1 MVIFPYLSFKNKIMS
16 KALIIIDIQNDYF
29 ENGAMELVG
38 ALEASEK
45 AKQLLSKFRND
56 NLPIIHIQHLAS
68 ASGTFFLPNTV
79 GQEIHKNVT
88 PLSGE
93 KLIVKNYPNSFR
105 ETELLDYLK
114 SKSSTELV
122 FVGMMTH
129 MCIDA
134 TVRAAKDF
142 EFECTLI
149 SDATATRDLQING
162 KDVKA
167 ADVQNAFLAGLSSFY
182 ATVKTTEEYLLQ

>member
-1 MVIFPYLSFKNKIMS
+1 MS

-45 AKQLLSKFRND
+45 AKQVLSNFRD
-56 NLPIIHIQHLAS
+56 SNLPIIHIQHLAS
-68 ASGTFFLPNTV
+68 AGGTFFLPNTS

-88 PLSGE
+88 PLTGE
-93 KLIVKNYPNSFR
+93 KLIIKNYPNSFR
-105 ETELLDYLK
+105 ETELLDYLQ
-114 SKSSTELV
+114 SKSITELV

-134 TVRAAKDF
+134 TARAAKDYN
-142 EFECTLI
+142 FECTLI
-149 SDATATRDLQING
+149 SDATATRDLEING
-162 KDVKA
+162 KKVKA
-167 ADVQNAFLAGLSSFY
+167 EHVQNAFLAGLSSFY
-182 ATVKTTEEYLLQ
+182 STVKTTEEYLLQ

>member
-1 MVIFPYLSFKNKIMS
+1 MS

>member
-1 MVIFPYLSFKNKIMS
+1 MS

-45 AKQLLSKFRND
+45 AKLVLTKFRDD

-68 ASGTFFLPNTV
+68 ASGTFFLPNSS

-105 ETELLDYLK
+105 ETELLDYLQ
-114 SKSSTELV
+114 SISSTELV

-134 TVRAAKDF
+134 TVRAAKDYN
-142 EFECTLI
+142 FECTLI
-149 SDATATRDLQING
+149 SDATATRDLEING
-162 KDVKA
+162 KKVKA
-167 ADVQNAFLAGLSSFY
+167 DDVQNAFLAGLSSFY
-182 ATVKTTEEYLLQ
+182 ATIKTTEEYLLQ

>member
-1 MVIFPYLSFKNKIMS
+1 MS

-38 ALEASEK
+38 SLEASEK
-45 AKQLLSKFRND
+45 AQQVLSKFRND
-56 NLPIIHIQHLAS
+56 SLPIIHIQHLA
-68 ASGTFFLPNTV
+68 AANGTFFLPNTV
-79 GQEIHKNVT
+79 GQEIHRNVT
-88 PLSGE
+88 PLAGE

-105 ETELLDYLK
+105 ATELLDYLK
-114 SKSSTELV
+114 SEKITELV

-149 SDATATRDLQING
+149 SDATATRDLEIDG
-162 KDVKA
+162 KTVKA